1 MIKLKENESIALVAS
16 SNGLDIKLKDNI
28 NNLVSLLSSLN
39 IKVIISESLFKDN
52 SNNTYSALI
61 RANSIMNFFK
71 DDSIKAIFDLSGGDL
86 CNEVL
91 NYLDFDIIKKS
102 NKPFFGYSDVS
113 VLLNSI
119 FKSSNVPTYNYQL
132 RNLIRDD
139 SNIQIEN
146 FKKTFLE
153 GYDTLLKFKYRFLQG
168 ESMEGIIIGGNIRC
182 FLKLAGTKFMPSFD
196 NKILFLESLSGDIN
210 KIYTFLE
217 QYNQIGAFDKVNG
230 IILGNFTELE
240 DTYSIDFVCKILL
253 DKINKKN
260 LPIIKTEELGH
271 GSNSKALA
279 IGKFMSFNKVN

>member
-1 MIKLKENESIALVAS
+1 MIRLKENQSIALVSS

-28 NNLVSLLSSLN
+28 KDLLSILYSFNL
-39 IKVIISESLFKDN
+39 KVIVSESLFKNKD
-52 SNNTYSALI
+52 NNTYDAI
-61 RANSIMNFFK
+61 TRANDIMNFFK

-119 FKSSNVPTYNYQL
+119 FNNATITTYNYQL
-132 RNLIRDD
+132 RNLVRDY
-139 SNIQIEN
+139 SNTKIEN
-146 FKKTFLE
+146 FKKTFFDGNNDLFE
-153 GYDTLLKFKYRFLQG
+153 FKYRFLQG
-168 ESMEGIIIGGNIRC
+168 KSMEGIVIGGNIRC

-217 QYNQIGAFDKVNG
+217 QYNQMGAFDKVNG
-230 IILGNFTELE
+230 ILLGNFTELE
-240 DTYSIDFVCKILL
+240 DTYSLDFVCKTLL

-271 GSNSKALA
+271 GSNSKAIA
-279 IGKFMSFNKVN
+279 IGKFMSFK